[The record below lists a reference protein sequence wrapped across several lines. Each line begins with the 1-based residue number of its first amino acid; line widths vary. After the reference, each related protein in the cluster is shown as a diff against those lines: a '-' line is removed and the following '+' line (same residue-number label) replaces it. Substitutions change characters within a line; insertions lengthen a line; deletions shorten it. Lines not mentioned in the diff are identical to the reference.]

1 MWSNFYT
8 TLTFIIRQKHLLWVS
23 NKVRTGIYLESGE
36 SMLRIFQYQD
46 SSREGLRRRQDQYCP
61 GHSSAGDTSSSLLH
75 CSPGISPPRQEI
87 SGEEQRNKGTDV
99 NPLHQVNIS
108 IKLNRTR
115 LIYWKEKEFG
125 GKTSFFGWDMLPI
138 LGKNLLGKIRNSC

>member
-1 MWSNFYT
+1 
-8 TLTFIIRQKHLLWVS
+8 
-23 NKVRTGIYLESGE
+23 
-36 SMLRIFQYQD
+36 MLRIFQYQD

-108 IKLNRTR
+108 IKLNR
-115 LIYWKEKEFG
+115 IE
-125 GKTSFFGWDMLPI
+125 
-138 LGKNLLGKIRNSC
+138 